1 MFKSAWRYPLDID
14 HGKIGARVLDP
25 TPSKGWEK
33 SAPFFNNEKNL
44 VKSAP
49 FQKRVQYASEPEP
62 K

>member
-49 FQKRVQYASEPEP
+49 FP
-62 K
+62 